1 MKAKVAASTAAE
13 QPFLPFKVQFVVD
26 AKGRKTHAQL
36 DIRTFE
42 RLVEELEM
50 AEDVRAYREV
60 MARNEPTLSW
70 EEHQAQMADNSV
82 AVCPDA

>member
-1 MKAKVAASTAAE
+1 M
-13 QPFLPFKVQFVVD
+13 PFKVQFVVD

-60 MARNEPTLSW
+60 MARNEPRVTWAELQNSLMTD
-70 EEHQAQMADNSV
+70 AQPATVDVSNV
-82 AVCPDA
+82 K